1 MGKYRVPALL
11 LSVLLAGSL
20 LALPAGAAGELL
32 AFRRDAPAFAD
43 TAGTPYADA
52 VETVYEAG
60 LLNGYT
66 AGAFGPED
74 ALTPAQ
80 LVTACARLHSHLTGE
95 SLPAPAAGEAWY
107 DAAYRYLAAAIDY
120 QGLYDP
126 EAGRYLGGGDG
137 AQTPE
142 ERETALRAS
151 FHPTKYP
158 AQLRMLALLLDETLA
173 AASVTLPEINEI
185 SALVNVRDWDYP
197 GSEGAAVCG
206 LCRAGVLTVEDE
218 YGTVDLYG
226 DVTRGEL
233 AVVLARVLD
242 PDLRE
247 TYAVEPFD
255 LCADVLDLD
264 GGTPALT
271 VGGQTVTVEEL
282 AQELCLALR
291 QNALENPESPDPELA
306 LTIAVTEIR
315 EDLAIDALAEAYRLN
330 ITEDTVRAA
339 YGELPAGYEGVSRAG
354 WLWEFRHELLHEE
367 LYRIFYLDLCGA
379 SLPEEEALYCNTAVD
394 AALGEALAA
403 VRPAAEDVTLSPAL
417 ESLDWD
423 AVLERLLDS
432 PFADL

>member
-1 MGKYRVPALL
+1 MRKTRVSALL
-11 LSVLLAGSL
+11 LAALLSL
-20 LALPAGAAGELL
+20 SLSLPAAAAGKLL
-32 AFRRDAPAFAD
+32 SAQRGAPAFAD
-43 TAGTPYADA
+43 TAGTPCADA
-52 VETVYEAG
+52 VEAVYGAG

-66 AGAFGPED
+66 AGSFGPED

-80 LVTACARLHSHLTGE
+80 LVTVCARLHSRLTGE
-95 SLPAPAAGEAWY
+95 TLPAPAAGEAWY
-107 DAAYRYLAAAIDY
+107 DAAYRYLAAAIGY
-120 QGLYDP
+120 QGVYDP
-126 EAGRYLGGGDG
+126 KAGRFLGGGDG

-142 ERETALRAS
+142 AQESALRAN

-158 AQLRMLALLLDETLA
+158 AQLRMLSLLLDETLA
-173 AASVTLPEINEI
+173 AAGVTLPEINGI

-197 GSEGAAVCG
+197 GSESAAVYD

-226 DVTRGEL
+226 TVTRGDL
-233 AVVLARVLD
+233 AMVLARVLD
-242 PDLRE
+242 PALRE
-247 TYAVEPFD
+247 TYTVEPFD
-255 LCADVLDLD
+255 LCADVLGLERE
-264 GGTPALT
+264 AAVLT
-271 VGGQTVTVEEL
+271 VDGRTITAEEL
-282 AQELCLALR
+282 AQELCLALE
-291 QNALENPESPDPELA
+291 QNVREDPEDPDPELA

-330 ITEDTVRAA
+330 ITQDTLSAA
-339 YGELPAGYEGVSRAG
+339 YGGIPAGYEGVSHNG

>member
-43 TAGTPYADA
+43 TAGTPYAAA
-52 VETVYEAG
+52 VAAVYEAG
-60 LLNGYT
+60 LMNGYT
-66 AGAFGPED
+66 AGSFGPED

-80 LVTACARLHSHLTGE
+80 LVTVCARLYSRLTGE
-95 SLPAPAAGEAWY
+95 PLPAPAADEAWY
-107 DAAYRYLAAAIDY
+107 DTAYRYLAEAIGY
-120 QGLYDP
+120 QGAYDP
-126 EAGRYLGGGDG
+126 EAGRFLGGGDG

-142 ERETALRAS
+142 EREIALRAN

-173 AASVTLPEINEI
+173 AVGVTLPEINGI
-185 SALVNVRDWDYP
+185 PALVNVRDVDYP
-197 GSEGAAVCG
+197 GSEGAAVYT

-218 YGTVDLYG
+218 YGAVDLYG
-226 DVTRGEL
+226 TVTRGQL
-233 AVVLARVLD
+233 AAVLARVLD
-242 PDLRE
+242 PELRE
-247 TYAVEPFD
+247 TYTVEPFD
-255 LCADVLDLD
+255 LCADVLGLP
-264 GGTPALT
+264 GETPALT
-271 VGGQTVTVEEL
+271 ADGQTVTAEEL

-291 QNALENPESPDPELA
+291 QNALENPEDPNPELA
-306 LTIAVTEIR
+306 LTIAAAEIR
-315 EDLAIDALAEAYRLN
+315 EDIAIDRAAQQKNLTV
-330 ITEDTVRAA
+330 TENTVRAA

-367 LYRIFYLDLCGA
+367 LYRILYLDLCGSA
-379 SLPEEEALYCNTAVD
+379 LPEEEALYCNSAVD
-394 AALGEALAA
+394 AALGELLAA